1 MFHKSLLK
9 CISNTGADAS
19 FIDPGFDLMNATYTL
34 SKKPSSATL
43 SDTAKTSLS
52 RLKKK
57 FNSSNEKLSLHL
69 KSKLKSTMKPRKHH
83 KQKSPPTSDL
93 ANASILTFNSSNLMS
108 STAINAT
115 NPRSLYSISVSE
127 FYSENSDES
136 DDDDFDSDIS
146 LEDTYSEE
154 TLRFASGEPG
164 GDSFQ
169 DASFD
174 SLDSQ
179 GDLAER
185 TIAEFNP
192 TISSS
197 RYETSVCSRCERARA
212 VSMSQSQRRSLG
224 AFLPGQ
230 TSSRIVLVSS
240 EETGPDVSGIYVSRG
255 VDCDDSSYFSF
266 ERKMNNTVFS
276 STMITSL

>member
-136 DDDDFDSDIS
+136 DDDYDSDIS

-154 TLRFASGEPG
+154 TLRFASNG
-164 GDSFQ
+164 SFQ

-179 GDLAER
+179 DDLAER
-185 TIAEFNP
+185 TIAEFNQFNP

-197 RYETSVCSRCERARA
+197 RYETTSVCSRCERARG
-212 VSMSQSQRRSLG
+212 VSRRQSQRRSLG

-240 EETGPDVSGIYVSRG
+240 EEVGPDVSGIYVSRG